1 MFEFSFILP
10 PTHKREVGKSLA
22 ENFGGYTAQPVQGGW
37 VDYDGEL
44 IEEPMI
50 RFTVAADAAREMQVF
65 GFARD
70 WADVMEQDALYFVG
84 TGGVEIVDLS
94 EAAS

>member
-10 PTHKREVGKSLA
+10 PMHKREVGKRLA
-22 ENFGGYTAQPVQGGW
+22 ENFGGYTAQSVHGGW

-50 RFTVAADAAREMQVF
+50 RYTVAADESREQEVCDIAHAWADEMQ
-65 GFARD
+65 
-70 WADVMEQDALYFVG
+70 QDALYFVG
-84 TGGVEIVDLS
+84 TGGAVVFDLI